1 MIVTR
6 AEYAERHRPLDRVYY
21 RQKLISAAFGTAM
34 ISLDE
39 LQEALLWIYRAE
51 LGTLELAAERLG
63 VDPSTVYRWQQ
74 KWARS

>member
-1 MIVTR
+1 
-6 AEYAERHRPLDRVYY
+6 
-21 RQKLISAAFGTAM
+21 M

-51 LGTLELAAERLG
+51 LGTLELAAERLE
-63 VDPSTVYRWQQ
+63 VNPSTVYRWQQ